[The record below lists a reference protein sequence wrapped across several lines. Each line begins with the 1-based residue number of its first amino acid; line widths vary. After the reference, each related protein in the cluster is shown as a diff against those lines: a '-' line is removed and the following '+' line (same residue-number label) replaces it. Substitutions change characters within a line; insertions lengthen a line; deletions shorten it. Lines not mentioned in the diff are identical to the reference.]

1 MPGKRVTKDP
11 ESIEKRTDKAGLND
25 EVRVMETPRIGG
37 CEQGP
42 EIMVYPDEVRYAGI
56 TVKDIPELVE
66 EHFLKGRVVPR
77 LLSPLEEHEDKE
89 LSAPKPKEVRV
100 VLRNCGKIDP
110 DNIEDYLAEDG
121 YQALAKVLTEMTP
134 ENVIEE
140 VTASG
145 LRGRGGAGFPAGRKW
160 GSGTCHPGMAE
171 ILDLQ
176 CR

>member
-1 MPGKRVTKDP
+1 MPG
-11 ESIEKRTDKAGLND
+11 
-25 EVRVMETPRIGG
+25 
-37 CEQGP
+37 C
-42 EIMVYPDEVRYAGI
+42 
-56 TVKDIPELVE
+56 TVEDIPELVE

-77 LLSPLEEHEDKE
+77 ILSPLEEHEDKE

-140 VTASG
+140 VSCQRTAWTW
-145 LRGRGGAGFPAGRKW
+145 RRGFPGRTQM
-160 GSGTCHPGMAE
+160 GSGTRYPGMAK